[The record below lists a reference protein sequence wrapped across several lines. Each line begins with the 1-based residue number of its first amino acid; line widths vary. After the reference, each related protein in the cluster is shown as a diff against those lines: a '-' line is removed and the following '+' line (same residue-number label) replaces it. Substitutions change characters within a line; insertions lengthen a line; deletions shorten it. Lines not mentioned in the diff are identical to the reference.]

1 MSAGIDDDDDDTPLD
16 EWATKTVAA
25 AAAGVTGTTI
35 RRWYDQSDIRGEKR
49 AGVWHY
55 AMADVMAMAHRD
67 AKDNDDDDDDP
78 AKADSPTRVL
88 AALVPSVRQ
97 TQKHVENLLA
107 PNRLTLQIL
116 QEENERLR
124 RRNGELEDRLV
135 NMLDVHEKA
144 LTLEH
149 ERRMAREAFDLEQSR
164 KGKAFETAMAY
175 IPHITSMVS
184 HKLLPG
190 STSTQETILAGM
202 VENITDEQIEA
213 MRKANVLEAPQ
224 LTLLMELREQLR
236 KAAKA
241 RELEKANGQSDGS
254 KENQG
259 SQGDQ
264 GSQGNQGN
272 QGDQGKA
279 PTKEDRRRGHR

>member
-184 HKLLPG
+184 HKLLP
-190 STSTQETILAGM
+190 
-202 VENITDEQIEA
+202 
-213 MRKANVLEAPQ
+213 KANVLEAPQ